1 MYISKEKSGIG
12 QEEFNLMSEEPTRYP
27 EKQTVPAIDTKGL
40 DPRLSQLLAE
50 APKGVNTGV
59 GCTKRPEPTGIY
71 NKAQCE
77 HYIGL
82 DDLDGKQG
90 GVGIVVGRDRP
101 HSVNSGY
108 GGKGDTQAFAIRLT
122 AGYGSCNPG
131 FFGAEGFYPDVNP
144 NNQESLF
151 HNPSNRY
158 DGATLYLSQKS
169 DVDKDFY
176 CADGSMGGPVSA
188 RSAAVMKADAVR
200 IISRDGGIK
209 IIANSDTE
217 HTGGKRTRALS
228 TIDFIVNN
236 DDVGLQPLA
245 KGDNLNAAM
254 KQIKNFLGEILIQVS
269 NLSKSQME
277 FNRAIAKHTHSLPP
291 SAAVVVPTPT
301 GVPQT
306 LPASSVP
313 PTIPTGVL
321 INTELALAAG
331 QHAAFAGGTVE
342 QNLLAISSILDDIE
356 RDYLSPSGPNYI
368 LSRNVNTT

>member
-1 MYISKEKSGIG
+1 
-12 QEEFNLMSEEPTRYP
+12 MSEEPTRYP

-82 DDLDGKQG
+82 DDLDGKMG

-101 HSVNSGY
+101 HSLNSGY

-122 AGYGSCNPG
+122 AGYGACNPG
-131 FFGAEGFYPDVNP
+131 FFGADGHYPDINTMNGETVFN
-144 NNQESLF
+144 
-151 HNPSNRY
+151 NPSNRY

-209 IIANSDTE
+209 IIANSDKE

-254 KQIKNFLGEILIQVS
+254 KQIKNWINEILIQVS
-269 NLSKSQME
+269 NLSKSQMD
-277 FNRAIAKHTHSLPP
+277 FHKAVAKHTHQLPD
-291 SAAVVVPTPT
+291 SAAVIVQIPGQPPAPTP
-301 GVPQT
+301 V
-306 LPASSVP
+306 SSAP
-313 PTIPTGVL
+313 PL
-321 INTELALAAG
+321 IKTSVSINKDLALAASE
-331 QHAAFAGGTVE
+331 HATFAGGTVE

>member
-1 MYISKEKSGIG
+1 
-12 QEEFNLMSEEPTRYP
+12 MSEPTRTQ
-27 EKQTVPAIDTKGL
+27 KNKDAPAI
-40 DPRLSQLLAE
+40 RLTGTPASVQEAMAE
-50 APKGVNTGV
+50 APIGSNTGV
-59 GCTKRPEPTGIY
+59 GNTKRFEPTGIY
-71 NKAQCE
+71 NKAECE

-82 DDLDGKQG
+82 DDLDGKMG
-90 GVGIVVGRDRP
+90 GVGIVIGRDRP
-101 HSVNSGY
+101 HSLNSGY

-122 AGYGSCNPG
+122 AGYGACNPG
-131 FFGAEGFYPDVNP
+131 FFGADGHYPDINTMNGETVFN
-144 NNQESLF
+144 
-151 HNPSNRY
+151 NPSNRY

-209 IIANSDTE
+209 IIANSDKE

-254 KQIKNFLGEILIQVS
+254 RQIKNWINEILIQVS
-269 NLSKSQME
+269 NLSKSQMD
-277 FNRAIAKHTHSLPP
+277 FHKAVAKHTHQLPD
-291 SAAVVVPTPT
+291 SVAVVVPTPAGPT
-301 GVPQT
+301 PTPV
-306 LPASSVP
+306 SSAP

-321 INTELALAAG
+321 IDTNLATAAT
-331 QHAAFAGGTVE
+331 QHATFAGGTVE

>member
-1 MYISKEKSGIG
+1 
-12 QEEFNLMSEEPTRYP
+12 
-27 EKQTVPAIDTKGL
+27 
-40 DPRLSQLLAE
+40 
-50 APKGVNTGV
+50 
-59 GCTKRPEPTGIY
+59 
-71 NKAQCE
+71 
-77 HYIGL
+77 
-82 DDLDGKQG
+82 
-90 GVGIVVGRDRP
+90 
-101 HSVNSGY
+101 
-108 GGKGDTQAFAIRLT
+108 
-122 AGYGSCNPG
+122 
-131 FFGAEGFYPDVNP
+131 
-144 NNQESLF
+144 
-151 HNPSNRY
+151 
-158 DGATLYLSQKS
+158 
-169 DVDKDFY
+169 
-176 CADGSMGGPVSA
+176 MGGPVSA

-277 FNRAIAKHTHSLPP
+277 FHKAGAKHTHQLPD
-291 SAAVVVPTPT
+291 SAAVIVQIPGQPPAPTP
-301 GVPQT
+301 V
-306 LPASSVP
+306 SSAP
-313 PTIPTGVL
+313 PL
-321 INTELALAAG
+321 IKTSVSINKDLALAAG
-331 QHAAFAGGTVE
+331 EHAAFAGGTVE